1 MSTIDAIGYAPIIRG
16 VYRAGKAEK
25 AAVLTCCVCARSQ
38 VYLDRREDH
47 AQIKKFWEVGPGGLR
62 HKRCYR

>member
-47 AQIKKFWEVGPGGLR
+47 AQIKKF
-62 HKRCYR
+62 